1 MTKLAPIALSLAVL
15 TGGCSAIHSGTAR
28 QTPVEPA
35 LEADTTPAVACP
47 WLDTEHY
54 QPPVALP
61 GAAAAAPPAVATHFV
76 PGCAIIRFTVGADG
90 TVTSSAL
97 RAASPLTAG
106 PTALAAL
113 QQMRFQPAHN
123 PKVQFII
130 RLGMQRDSAGHI
142 AIVPQTRPRLMR
154 FWDFG

>member
-1 MTKLAPIALSLAVL
+1 MHL
-15 TGGCSAIHSGTAR
+15 GGAR
-28 QTPVEPA
+28 QTTAEPA
-35 LEADTTPAVACP
+35 LAADTRPAVACP

-54 QPPVALP
+54 RQPAPLP
-61 GAAAAAPPAVATHFV
+61 AAAGAASPAVAANFV

-90 TVTSSAL
+90 MISSATL
-97 RAASPLTAG
+97 RAANPLTAG

-123 PKVQFII
+123 PKVPFVI

-142 AIVPQTRPRLMR
+142 AIVPETRPRLTR
-154 FWDFG
+154 FWDLG